1 MKKKE
6 KKLKKLL
13 DFLVYAF
20 VLGAQFIFQRL
31 SRKKAMAA
39 SCAIGN
45 LLYHLVKSPR
55 KAIEENLKFIYSSAL
70 TDEKI
75 NRMTRDIFVCQV
87 KNQVEL
93 FIYRPEREKGLAEL
107 VIVENIHELDNALK
121 ENNGVLLLTAH
132 LGDWILGITRLIS
145 MGHNIY
151 GIIRPFSNKPLYRF
165 LEKVAASRNIHL
177 IPRGEKSKN
186 SYTKLLS
193 ENKILTTAIDQH
205 ALQKGITIPFMGKP
219 AQTACGW
226 VVLAKKTNA
235 RVLVAFCIRKH
246 DDKYRLVIENPGAL
260 VFTGNDE
267 KDLYENTLKVNKII
281 ESYIYQYPEQWYWMH
296 KRWRT
301 VNAA

>member
-31 SRKKAMAA
+31 SRKQAMAA

-55 KAIEENLKFIYSSAL
+55 TAIEENLKFIYSGAL

-93 FIYRPEREKGLAEL
+93 FIYRPEREKDLAEL

-132 LGDWILGITRLIS
+132 LGDWILGITRLIF

-165 LEKVAASRNIHL
+165 LERVAASRNICL

-205 ALQKGITIPFMGKP
+205 AQEKGITIPFMGKP
-219 AQTACGW
+219 AQAACGW
-226 VVLAKKTNA
+226 AVLAKKTNA
-235 RVLVAFCIRKH
+235 RVLVAFCIRKL
-246 DDKYRLVIENPGAL
+246 DDTYRLVIENPGPL

-267 KDLYENTLKVNKII
+267 KDLYENTLKINKII

-301 VNAA
+301 VDAA

>member
-6 KKLKKLL
+6 KKLKTFL
-13 DFLVYAF
+13 DFLMYAF

-31 SRKKAMAA
+31 SRKQAMTA
-39 SCAIGN
+39 SCTIGN

-55 KAIEENLKFIYSSAL
+55 KAIEENLKFIYNGAL

-93 FIYRPEREKGLAEL
+93 FIYRPECEKGLAAL
-107 VIVENIHELDNALK
+107 VIVENIQELDNALK

-132 LGDWILGITRLIS
+132 LGDWILGLTRLSS
-145 MGHNIY
+145 MGHSIY
-151 GIIRPFSNKPLYRF
+151 AIIRPFSNKPLYRF
-165 LEKVAASRNIHL
+165 LERSAVSRNICL

-186 SYTKLLS
+186 NYTKFLS

-205 ALQKGITIPFMGKP
+205 AQEKGVTMPFMGKP

-226 VVLAKKTNA
+226 AVIAKKTNA
-235 RVLVAFCIRKH
+235 RVLVAFCIRER

-281 ESYIYQYPEQWYWMH
+281 ERYIYQYPEQWYWMH

-301 VNAA
+301 VDAA